1 MNCGMASWRRWVVD
15 QLSNQTRHDRL
26 SILLTALEP
35 GAQLDVTNSK
45 LIAMIA
51 KYLVDPRDDIVWLTL
66 AVLKAELPVR
76 DDVVALRRRF
86 RLEAPGAVLTDI
98 AAQGIR
104 TAIPFRASPAVARVV
119 TGTVVVDVHHTARTG
134 LATGIQ
140 RVVRKTI
147 AEWIKNHEIVL
158 VGWDSSLT
166 SLRELAPVEAHNAL
180 YGGNPH
186 AHAESANE
194 ILIPWR
200 CDYVL
205 PELAVEDSR
214 TARIAAM
221 AEFSGNTSLLIGFDC
236 VPLTSA
242 ETIGAGM
249 GAGFSRNLVAAAQF
263 SKIATISEAAAAEY
277 SGWRTMLGSAG
288 VTGPHIQSVFLPDDA
303 GHVTP
308 AELETAR
315 DALTT
320 EGMPLVLCVG
330 SHEPR
335 KNHLAVL
342 AAAELL
348 WKQGRQFSLAFVG
361 GNAWGSEEFQ
371 WRLAALED
379 QGRPVRSV
387 QKITDALLW
396 GGYRVAR
403 CTVFPSLNEG
413 FGLPVAESLAVGTP
427 VVTSRYGSMREIA
440 QGGGAIL
447 IDPRDDE
454 DLARG
459 LESALFDDEVNS
471 RLRTEAA
478 RRAERTWA
486 NYADDV
492 WDYFFASA

>member
-1 MNCGMASWRRWVVD
+1 VVH

-26 SILLTALEP
+26 AILLTALEP
-35 GAQLDVTNSK
+35 GAQVDATNSK

-51 KYLVDPRDDIVWLTL
+51 KHLVDPHDDVVWLTL
-66 AVLKAELPVR
+66 SVLKAELPVR

-86 RLEAPGAVLTDI
+86 RLEAPGTVLADI

-104 TAIPFRASPAVARVV
+104 ATLPFRTSPAVARVV
-119 TGTVVVDVHHTARTG
+119 TGAVVVDVHHTARTG

-147 AEWIKNHEIVL
+147 AEWIKTHEIVL
-158 VGWDSSLT
+158 LGWNSGLT
-166 SLRELAPVEAHNAL
+166 SVRELAPAEAENAL
-180 YGGNPH
+180 YGGNPN
-186 AHAESANE
+186 AHTESE
-194 ILIPWR
+194 GEVLIPWR

-277 SGWRTMLGSAG
+277 SGWRTMLSSAG
-288 VTGPHIQSVFLPDDA
+288 IAGPRIEAVFLPDDA
-303 GHVTP
+303 GQVTQG
-308 AELETAR
+308 ELEAAR
-315 DALTT
+315 SALATD
-320 EGMPLVLCVG
+320 GMPLVLCVG

-348 WKQGRQFSLAFVG
+348 WKQGRRFSLAFVG

-371 WRLAALED
+371 RRLDVLED
-379 QGRPVRSV
+379 HGRPVRSV

-440 QGGGAIL
+440 EGGGAIL
-447 IDPRDDE
+447 VDPRDDE

-471 RLRTEAA
+471 RLRAEAA
-478 RRAERTWA
+478 SRAERTWA
-486 NYADDV
+486 DYADDV
-492 WDYFFASA
+492 WGYFFASA